1 MDYNTLQMYTIA
13 VKAYMEQ
20 RKKLVVRDDF
30 FEILCEGIAG
40 FLAYWTDN
48 TYVGNKKTSAE
59 TAIFQE
65 FFRSLNSLVTL
76 LKDEKISPTKEE
88 RELVNSLVY
97 NGKVYRYLGY
107 SSPTKKKH
115 IEPIFNDVYV
125 SWSKNKRTYVGVN
138 RAFGSSFRI

>member
-40 FLAYWTDN
+40 FLAYWTGN

-76 LKDEKISPTKEE
+76 LKDEKISDRKS
-88 RELVNSLVY
+88 VV
-97 NGKVYRYLGY
+97 
-107 SSPTKKKH
+107 
-115 IEPIFNDVYV
+115 
-125 SWSKNKRTYVGVN
+125 
-138 RAFGSSFRI
+138 